1 MPLSGDRNGQAPRF
15 VGVKPR
21 RRFTV
26 TDADGTHSL
35 DPQRDRVSI
44 HHDWVRERP
53 ELWEPVEREA
63 GQNRK
68 VYERAVSR
76 TRAELASI
84 CGRVASQLERTG
96 TTRTVDPGRRQHLR
110 PLRLP

>member
-21 RRFTV
+21 RRFIV
-26 TDADGTHSL
+26 TDADGTPL

-44 HHDWVRERP
+44 HHDWSASDPSCGSRSG
-53 ELWEPVEREA
+53 EA